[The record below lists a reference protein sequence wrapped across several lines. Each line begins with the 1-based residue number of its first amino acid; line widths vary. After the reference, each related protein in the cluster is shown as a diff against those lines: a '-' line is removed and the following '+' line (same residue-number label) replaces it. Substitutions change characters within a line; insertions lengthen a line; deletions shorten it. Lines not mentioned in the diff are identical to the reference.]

1 MLSYNNIFVDRAYI
15 YIYNIA
21 IVIIMGVVTIATID
35 EVNAFLIEVKVLVSE
50 GRIDFIPRP
59 KNDLARLGINIR
71 IVKDIINNL
80 TYKNYFNGPEEDNN
94 PKFGGFI
101 WEFGKDE
108 ESYQIYIKLKIKETG
123 RGKLLSIM
131 GFHRADF
138 PINYKY

>member
-1 MLSYNNIFVDRAYI
+1 MIAFFIDCAYI
-15 YIYNIA
+15 YIYNVV

-35 EVNAFLIEVKVLVSE
+35 EINAFLIEVKVLVSE

-59 KNDLARLGINIR
+59 KNNLARLGINIR

-80 TYKNYFNGPEEDNN
+80 TYKNYFNGPEEDDN

-108 ESYQIYIKLKIKETG
+108 ERYQIYIKLKIKETS